1 MWERSG
7 KSCKFIVLQMCKL
20 LAEFFSRSVHPV
32 YKKHDNT
39 NLQGLNND
47 NKYVYALVNRI
58 EKVS

>member
-1 MWERSG
+1 
-7 KSCKFIVLQMCKL
+7 MCKL